1 MHRRAFTFTTLKT
14 AIQEY
19 AQNSESTFVGQLPRF
34 ILNAEERILKEC
46 QLDVFRKN
54 STGTTTSGSEYLSKP
69 TDFLSQ
75 NSLSVLNSSNKEFL
89 FYKQGTMLQDFTPNS
104 ATTGVP
110 KYYADWDNDTFLLA
124 PTPDSAYTMEL
135 HYFYRPVSITVSSA
149 GTSWIGT
156 NAELCLLYGS
166 LCAAYLFMKGERDIL
181 KEYTDRFIE
190 SIQWLKN
197 LGEGKQ
203 TRDQYRYDRVRKAV
217 Q

>member
-1 MHRRAFTFTTLKT
+1 MAFTFTTLKT
-14 AIQEY
+14 AIQDY
-19 AQNSESTFVGQLPRF
+19 TQNTETTFDSQLSRF

-46 QLDVFRKN
+46 QLDVFRK
-54 STGTTTSGSEYLSKP
+54 SSQGSATSGNQYLSKP

-75 NSLSVLNSSNKEFL
+75 NSLSVINSSIKEFL
-89 FYKQGTMLQDFTPNS
+89 LYKQVTMLQDYTPNPT
-104 ATTGVP
+104 TTGTP

-135 HYFYRPVSITVSSA
+135 HYFYRPTSITTSSD
-149 GTSWIGT
+149 GTSWLGT

-166 LCAAYLFMKGERDIL
+166 LCEAYLFMKGEADIQ

-203 TRDQYRYDRVRKAV
+203 TRDEYRYDRVRKAV